1 MVRLVSTRM
10 LSCPSYPVSFI
21 MRAKLSELGH
31 LLLILDFVRARP
43 NSFQAD
49 LNNIAIFQ
57 PKLWFPAHAHSFWR
71 ASKNEVT
78 RYQRRSFTQESDCLR
93 DAEDLVTR

>member
-1 MVRLVSTRM
+1 MRM
-10 LSCPSYPVSFI
+10 FSCISHPVSFI
-21 MRAKLSELGH
+21 MQAKLSELGH
-31 LLLILDFVRARP
+31 LLLILDFVRACP

-49 LNNIAIFQ
+49 LANITIIQ
-57 PKLWFPAHAHSFWR
+57 PKLGSPAHTHSFWC

-78 RYQRRSFTQESDCLR
+78 GYQRRSFTQESDRLR